1 MADPYIAKMIESDL
15 TGQIGKKK
23 QKEKNCS
30 YTIIAVIL
38 FFLQI

>member
-23 QKEKNCS
+23 AKRRKN
-30 YTIIAVIL
+30 A
-38 FFLQI
+38 